1 MHFYNARSFAK
12 YNRRTMAHNN
22 LALAA
27 LFFAAFSAGATT
39 ITTTSGF
46 LSSYTGTQGQDLNI
60 ASAEAFF
67 DGTNYNFTSTLDA
80 PIGTTSNVF
89 YVWGV
94 DRGLLS
100 PSNEAIFGAF
110 RPGVLF
116 DAVVILQDMGGT
128 GSGFIVDFAHGGAMT
143 ALPAG
148 DVTFSGDT
156 IKAFVPGADLTSAVL
171 NGSQYQVN
179 LWTRQGLNAS
189 DNTQIAEF
197 APSNMDA
204 PITVT
209 PEPAGE
215 SVLALGIVGLAA
227 SALRR
232 KLA

>member
-1 MHFYNARSFAK
+1 MRYH
-12 YNRRTMAHNN
+12 N
-22 LALAA
+22 LAFAA
-27 LFFAAFSAGATT
+27 LFCAAFSAGAAT

-46 LSSYTGTQGQDLNI
+46 LGSYTGTQGQDLNI

-100 PSNEAIFGAF
+100 NEALFGTF

-116 DAVVILQDMGGT
+116 DAVVILQDNGGT
-128 GSGFIVDFAHGGAMT
+128 GSGFIVDFAHGNAMT
-143 ALPAG
+143 PLPAG

-156 IKAFVPGADLTSAVL
+156 IKAFVPGADLTSNVL

-179 LWTRQGLNAS
+179 LWTRQGLNAA

-209 PEPAGE
+209 PEPAGT
-215 SVLALGIVGLAA
+215 SVLALGILGLGALT
-227 SALRR
+227 LRR